1 MLISHPFQTFSLALL
16 EVTTFA
22 IFIDR
27 WAHRPPNTI
36 SQYLYED
43 SIYRRLFTLY
53 TLLHIAVLYLS
64 ITRPYQHCALLV
76 TAAGWIWLVVC
87 TNHGS
92 RPLHIAGAVV
102 YMVGVF
108 AFACMHSLEYES
120 PSLRLLIQVLTALSI
135 GLACV
140 FAYYESHR
148 SHVTYIVEHSLF
160 VMCQLMYAFFVHW
173 IPSIY
178 ESDTTPFETPASCH
192 ASTSSS
198 TTSGS
203 P

>member
-1 MLISHPFQTFSLALL
+1 MSAYSFQTVSLALVEL
-16 EVTTFA
+16 AAFSVFL
-22 IFIDR
+22 DR
-27 WAHRPPNTI
+27 WANRSPNTI

-43 SIYRRLFTLY
+43 AIYRRLLTLY
-53 TLLHIAVLYLS
+53 TFLHIAVLYLS

-160 VMCQLMYAFFVHW
+160 VMCQLMYAFFVHFAA
-173 IPSIY
+173 SIY
-178 ESDTTPFETPASCH
+178 EPKSPPETCP

>member
-1 MLISHPFQTFSLALL
+1 MLIPHPFQTFSLALL
-16 EVTTFA
+16 EITTFA

-27 WAHRPPNTI
+27 WTHRPPNTI

-140 FAYYESHR
+140 FAYFESHR
-148 SHVTYIVEHSLF
+148 SHVTYIVEHTLF
-160 VMCQLMYAFFVHW
+160 VMCQLMYAFFVHFAA
-173 IPSIY
+173 SIY
-178 ESDTTPFETPASCH
+178 EPKSPPETCP

>member
-1 MLISHPFQTFSLALL
+1 MLIPHPFQTFSLALL
-16 EVTTFA
+16 EITTFA

-140 FAYYESHR
+140 FAYFESHR
-148 SHVTYIVEHSLF
+148 SHVTYIVEHTLF
-160 VMCQLMYAFFVHW
+160 VMCQLMYAFFVHFAA
-173 IPSIY
+173 SIY
-178 ESDTTPFETPASCH
+178 EPKSPPETCP

>member
-1 MLISHPFQTFSLALL
+1 MLIPHPFQTFSLALL
-16 EVTTFA
+16 EITTFA

-53 TLLHIAVLYLS
+53 TLLHISVLYLS

-148 SHVTYIVEHSLF
+148 SHVTYIVEHTLF
-160 VMCQLMYAFFVHW
+160 VMCQLMYAFFVHFAA
-173 IPSIY
+173 SIY
-178 ESDTTPFETPASCH
+178 EPKSPPETCP

>member
-1 MLISHPFQTFSLALL
+1 MLIPHPFQTFSLALL
-16 EVTTFA
+16 EITTFA

-27 WAHRPPNTI
+27 WTHRPPNTI

-92 RPLHIAGAVV
+92 RPLHITGAVV
-102 YMVGVF
+102 YMVGIFV
-108 AFACMHSLEYES
+108 FACMHSLEYES

-140 FAYYESHR
+140 FAYFESHR
-148 SHVTYIVEHSLF
+148 SHVTYIVEHTLF
-160 VMCQLMYAFFVHW
+160 VMCQLMYAFFVHFAA
-173 IPSIY
+173 SIY
-178 ESDTTPFETPASCH
+178 EPKSPPETCP

>member
-1 MLISHPFQTFSLALL
+1 MLIPHPFQTFSLALL
-16 EVTTFA
+16 EITTFA

-53 TLLHIAVLYLS
+53 TLLHISVLYLS

-92 RPLHIAGAVV
+92 RPLHITGAVV

-148 SHVTYIVEHSLF
+148 SHVTYIVEHTLF
-160 VMCQLMYAFFVHW
+160 VMCQLMYAFFVHFAA
-173 IPSIY
+173 SIY
-178 ESDTTPFETPASCH
+178 EPKSPPETCP

>member
-1 MLISHPFQTFSLALL
+1 MLIQNPFQTFSLALL
-16 EVTTFA
+16 EITTFA

-27 WAHRPPNTI
+27 WTHRPPNTI
-36 SQYLYED
+36 SQYMYED
-43 SIYRRLFTLY
+43 SVYRRLFTLY

-102 YMVGVF
+102 YMVGIF

-140 FAYYESHR
+140 FAYFESHR
-148 SHVTYIVEHSLF
+148 SHVTYIVEHTLF
-160 VMCQLMYAFFVHW
+160 VMCQLMYAFFVHFAA
-173 IPSIY
+173 SIY
-178 ESDTTPFETPASCH
+178 EPKSPPETCP